1 LPVVVIQGRC
11 HCGNI
16 QAHFSTRRSESELG
30 PRTCSCRFC
39 SAQAAVYIADAK
51 GSCSIEIIDPEAVT
65 YYRFGERTTDYL
77 ICTRCGIFIATL
89 ICEGPRSWSALN
101 LNTTEYAAL
110 PAGEDS
116 AWQDQ
121 TAAERVIFRQT
132 RWTPTRIQTA
142 VSDKQVITDL

>member
-1 LPVVVIQGRC
+1 MVIQGRC

-16 QAHFSTRRSESELG
+16 QVRFSTRRSESELG
-30 PRTCSCRFC
+30 PKTCSCRFC

-89 ICEGPRSWSALN
+89 IRVAPKSWSALN

-132 RWTPTRIQTA
+132 RWTPTTIRTA
-142 VSDKQVITDL
+142 APGNRKFMDL